1 MALRA
6 STVIPLFYCLRQI
19 SCAVAAPVSGS
30 STSSRGLPLFLQA
43 RFREREGVY
52 RPGQVRSSCVKADAI
67 TSRRLSDEG
76 RRYV

>member
-1 MALRA
+1 MALRT
-6 STVIPLFYCLRQI
+6 STVIPLLDYLGQI
-19 SCAVAAPVSGS
+19 SCAVAVPVSES

-52 RPGQVRSSCVKADAI
+52 RRGQIHSSSVKADAI

-76 RRYV
+76 CRHV